1 MCHRAIALIALIL
14 VSLLALSHSASAQD
28 GSVPPAT
35 GGLESPIGKVV
46 TVDGSATIEHTAVVV
61 QQVSTPSGPDKA
73 KVGDFLY
80 TGDVIQTGADSKVS
94 LVFADGTALNVFSNA
109 RMKLDEFV
117 YRPNSTWNSSL
128 FNLAKGTLTVVG
140 GTMAKTGRMRIDTP
154 IATMG
159 IRGTTAHIEVAE
171 DGTVRF
177 STLIEEKR

>member
-1 MCHRAIALIALIL
+1 MCHRAMALIALVL
-14 VSLLALSHSASAQD
+14 SLLALSPSASAQD
-28 GSVPPAT
+28 GSVPAAT

-61 QQVSTPSGPDKA
+61 QQVSTPSSPDKA
-73 KVGDFLY
+73 KVGDFLH

-117 YRPNSTWNSSL
+117 YNPNSTWNSSL
-128 FNLAKGTLTVVG
+128 FNLAKGALTVVG
-140 GTMAKTGRMRIDTP
+140 STMAKTGRMRIDTP
-154 IATMG
+154 IATLG